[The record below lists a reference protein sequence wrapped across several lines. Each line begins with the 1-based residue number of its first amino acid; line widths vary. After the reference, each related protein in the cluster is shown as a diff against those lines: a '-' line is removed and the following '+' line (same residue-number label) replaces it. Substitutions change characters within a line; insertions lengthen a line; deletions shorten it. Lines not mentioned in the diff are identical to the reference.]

1 MTRVLL
7 PATLP
12 ELWEALAASPGAPL
26 LAGGTDLLVRLR
38 ARRQRPEALVGL
50 ERLAELRTIR
60 RQGRSLRIGALATH
74 AMIAGHPLVL
84 RHAPVLARAVS
95 EVGGPAIRNMGT
107 LGGNLCTASP
117 AGDSLPALAVLEAR
131 VELLSAGGT
140 RLLPLSGFLL
150 GPGRTALAP
159 GEIVGA
165 VRVPLAAD
173 FQVQHFEKVGRRAA
187 LAIAVVSL
195 AVLARLEKG
204 VVAEARLAVGSAAPT
219 VLRCPEAEE
228 LLRGGR
234 LTLSALERAA
244 KAVRAAVRP
253 IDDARASAGYRRQ
266 VAGNLLLRL
275 ADL

>member
-131 VELLSAGGT
+131 VELLSAGTILDSGM
-140 RLLPLSGFLL
+140 LCHPLP
-150 GPGRTALAP
+150 
-159 GEIVGA
+159 GA
-165 VRVPLAAD
+165 KIMQRY
-173 FQVQHFEKVGRRAA
+173 
-187 LAIAVVSL
+187 AVF
-195 AVLARLEKG
+195 
-204 VVAEARLAVGSAAPT
+204 
-219 VLRCPEAEE
+219 
-228 LLRGGR
+228 
-234 LTLSALERAA
+234 
-244 KAVRAAVRP
+244 
-253 IDDARASAGYRRQ
+253 
-266 VAGNLLLRL
+266 
-275 ADL
+275 